1 MTAPLKLKPPDP
13 PSRSHAPTQ
22 VSLQRMLSQNN
33 SAARPQSAL
42 TQVWKPF
49 YIFIKVFTAFT
60 VNMLLFAHENN
71 KSLSLSLVL
80 IKMEVL

>member
-33 SAARPQSAL
+33 SAVRPQSAL

-60 VNMLLFAHENN
+60 VNMLLFAHEN
-71 KSLSLSLVL
+71 SLSLSLVL